1 MKTEKEENS
10 EQEHDRGAEAM
21 PLLELCTAAAD
32 ISDSAIF
39 TTHGKVSS
47 TGAASAERKRVVYET
62 RKESI
67 AAATREP
74 GFTGSVLDGL
84 WGPAFQ
90 SHAEHM
96 PRVAFL
102 SSMLCCIIGSFWL
115 LDSLK
120 DTVFATIVGLEH
132 QPLAKMLSV
141 LTTLVLVLYYNNLLD
156 RIATPKLF
164 YLIGTSYTLFF
175 ALIAFL
181 LSNDFIGMANTVS
194 HPSRIVGWMSYF
206 AIESYGSLAV
216 ALFWAFSN
224 ATVGMEL
231 AECSYGLILA
241 FAQLGAVVGSTIAVK
256 AETFGVPCIYAVGAL
271 LCSSVVIMVKV
282 FVYLFPEHLP
292 KPPSKAAARR
302 ATTQPCSS
310 MCTGLYLVL
319 RYEYMLLIFG
329 ISCLYEVVLTVL
341 DYEMKIIGRARFDSE
356 SPEAAGQFAALMGH
370 FGQVRVRT
378 TRGILPPELSFS
390 RICRFS

>member
-1 MKTEKEENS
+1 
-10 EQEHDRGAEAM
+10 
-21 PLLELCTAAAD
+21 
-32 ISDSAIF
+32 
-39 TTHGKVSS
+39 
-47 TGAASAERKRVVYET
+47 
-62 RKESI
+62 
-67 AAATREP
+67 
-74 GFTGSVLDGL
+74 
-84 WGPAFQ
+84 
-90 SHAEHM
+90 
-96 PRVAFL
+96 
-102 SSMLCCIIGSFWL
+102 
-115 LDSLK
+115 
-120 DTVFATIVGLEH
+120 
-132 QPLAKMLSV
+132 MLSV

-256 AETFGVPCIYAVGAL
+256 AETFGVPCIYAVGAV
-271 LCSSVVIMVKV
+271 LCSSVIFMVKA

-292 KPPSKAAARR
+292 TPPSKAAERQA
-302 ATTQPCSS
+302 ATQPCSS

-319 RYEYMLLIFG
+319 RYEYMLLVFG

-356 SPEAAGQFAALMGH
+356 SPDAAGQFAALMGH
-370 FGQVRVRT
+370 FGQVRARAFY
-378 TRGILPPELSFS
+378 GILVTSVHYMQAPSMSHPSLCHSTPFIRSPIFCPFFS
-390 RICRFS
+390 RSLASLWWCDASALLSLCVFFQRFLCLL